1 MPDKY
6 DELKSSIAV
15 LAQNTEDPEVLK
27 TIGSINQ
34 RIDDLKRDEDSLIQ
48 KHDTLLKDYRDRVI
62 SETLLNG
69 KESKSDPGDRDRA
82 PRSIDQIFRDVNEEF
97 KSN

>member
-1 MPDKY
+1 MPNKY
-6 DELKSSIAV
+6 DDLKSSIAA
-15 LAQNTEDPEVLK
+15 LAQNAEDPEVLK
-27 TIGSINQ
+27 TIGAINQ

-69 KESKSDPGDRDRA
+69 KESKSDPGERDRS
-82 PRSIDQIFRDVNEEF
+82 PRSIDQIFKDVNEDF
-97 KSN
+97 KSK

>member
-1 MPDKY
+1 MPSKY
-6 DELKSSIAV
+6 DELKSSIAA
-15 LAQNTEDPEVLK
+15 LAQNADDPEVLK
-27 TIGSINQ
+27 TLGAINQ
-34 RIDDLKRDEDSLIQ
+34 RIDDIQRGEDELVQ
-48 KHDTLLKDYRDRVI
+48 KHDTLLKDYRERVI

-82 PRSIDQIFRDVNEEF
+82 PRSIDQIFKDVNEEF

>member
-1 MPDKY
+1 MPNKY
-6 DELKSSIAV
+6 DELKSSIAA
-15 LAQNTEDPEVLK
+15 LAQNAEDPEVLK
-27 TIGSINQ
+27 TLGAINQ
-34 RIDDLKRDEDSLIQ
+34 RIDDIQRGEDELVQ
-48 KHDTLLKDYRDRVI
+48 KHDTLLKDYRERVI

-82 PRSIDQIFRDVNEEF
+82 PRSIDQIFKDVNEEF